1 MSGKDSV
8 KFYPVGETVIVEI
21 KGGVMECEVLNHLE
35 DDQLYVEDK
44 ESKFRFLV
52 SPSKVKKQK
61 MFYKEREEGV

>member
-61 MFYKEREEGV
+61 MFYVREGF

>member
-1 MSGKDSV
+1 MGGKDSV

-21 KGGVMECEVLNHLE
+21 EGGVMECEVLNHLK

-52 SPSKVKKQK
+52 SPSKVTKQK
-61 MFYKEREEGV
+61 MFYKEREEGF